1 MAKTTTITST
11 ITKPAVYSAVGGNL
25 RVVTPGYSKVVYH
38 GGTSGYNNYI
48 EQQRQQ
54 EAAAQAAAQAEAS
67 AKASALAEQQ
77 RKASEAAAKAAAE
90 AEEKK
95 RVFYAREKTSLNQGQ
110 VVVNQNQFKPKDYN
124 PSTDVVV
131 YTRGSYATGRGAG
144 NVVVEKG
151 TYVVGKQGDV
161 VAKEIKKLNVQQPV
175 IKNTNTDTTTI
186 KELQASDAKVG
197 FFDQKRYDASRQT
210 EKGKFSFKTQLLG
223 IGAGAASSIGSTL
236 SFGKSLFTEPV
247 TTIKSVG
254 TGLKN
259 VGLRIKS
266 GEFFPEIGNVLKNE
280 PSFAIGYAAA
290 EYGQAKVGGVVLDK
304 SIETTK
310 LVGTRL
316 SPKFKPVVKVDD
328 ALVIKNIPSSV
339 AGRNTIDIPI
349 AGSLKDI
356 EVPIPKQVK
365 IAGTNIDA
373 VSAQRSLFGM
383 FDDTKVI
390 NKPLPTPDS
399 PPLERAFFADPYG
412 KLRVSRLGVLEE
424 APQRASFLDVLSGNV
439 QFSKTK
445 PQVTL
450 FENVPVEKFPASLKD
465 VEKLL
470 KKGKSGTEAQKLRL
484 VEWQLKPS
492 GKFKPLGFISTEP
505 EVILSPGEIIRKQK
519 TIAKTI
525 FNSKPIDI
533 FSVEI
538 ASATPKTAELQK
550 LKLFGGL
557 NLKQN
562 AELISR
568 ISKETG
574 FSSRQINP
582 KPYLSPYPGITG
594 AAITTSKAYSPSTK
608 TSSASYKVV
617 STPSYLLPASSP
629 IKLSAPAYSPARG
642 YGGIKP
648 SGYKSVTQPLPRA
661 FSASPAYRPPKQTNY
676 PRQPS
681 KTPSYRYPTPGQP
694 RPRVPVKNPPFTFKL
709 PKSEYEGKGK
719 GLFGVE
725 VRRFGKFRNIGFG
738 DLGKVQS
745 IGQSKVSRT
754 LGATY
759 RITGKGIPGIKIPKG
774 FYGKKTKSGLEIIEM
789 PKFRLSTTGEKLEIA
804 GFGRIKRRSK

>member
-1 MAKTTTITST
+1 MPPFIVGNPFSGGTTIGAGGFQSVAP
-11 ITKPAVYSAVGGNL
+11 IGGFRPATGGGGGGG
-25 RVVTPGYSKVVYH
+25 GYS
-38 GGTSGYNNYI
+38 SNEI
-48 EQQRQQ
+48 AQQSL
-54 EAAAQAAAQAEAS
+54 AQAQAES
-67 AKASALAEQQ
+67 QAKS
-77 RKASEAAAKAAAE
+77 KAAAE
-90 AEEKK
+90 TKAKEEAASAAAKLEETK
-95 RVFYAREKTSLNQGQ
+95 RVYYAQEKQSLYEGQ
-110 VVVNQNQFKPKDYN
+110 VVVEKNQFKPKDFN
-124 PSTDVVV
+124 PNTDVVV
-131 YTRGSYATGRGAG
+131 YTKGSRATGRGVG
-144 NVVVEKG
+144 NVQVEAG
-151 TYVVGKQGDV
+151 TYIGGQQGEK
-161 VAKEIKKLNVQQPV
+161 VAQDIKRLNVQRDNESIATAKTTDSKEV
-175 IKNTNTDTTTI
+175 RELIASEKKN
-186 KELQASDAKVG
+186 G
-197 FFDQKRYDASRQT
+197 FFNQARYSAARQT

-424 APQRASFLDVLSGNV
+424 APKKASFLDVLSGNV